1 MSMFNISELFDMKPD
16 EATKKMNKIFM
27 ILCGICVLIIA
38 VIGFFIGLIFPN
50 KCEIIIET
58 VKIALGC
65 VAIFS
70 MYISFINLC
79 LARKH
84 KQTSIEMEKKNK
96 AIEMIYK

>member
-1 MSMFNISELFDMKPD
+1 MWYMRPYY
-16 EATKKMNKIFM
+16 
-27 ILCGICVLIIA
+27 CWYR
-38 VIGFFIGLIFPN
+38 FFIDLIFPN
-50 KCEIIIET
+50 KFKIIIET

-70 MYISFINLC
+70 LYISFINLC

-96 AIEMIYK
+96 AIEDDL